1 MYWFLI
7 LFLLV
12 VFILTLPKEHFS
24 PPAKPPAKPLAKPV
38 LGGSVV
44 APVAS
49 AKPSTTNAHPVLG
62 PPEGSLSTDKAT
74 DPTTTNPTTAT
85 LFDPYSAMVPGSKK
99 SPQKSPKQTPKTFG
113 PDAISP
119 EDKKRDKPRRPGQ
132 HEDEPEQEQSEQLEK
147 PLMDEGTHSSDT
159 ATKSHSIY
167 FYQPFASLPFPESS
181 GAPQPFLNDFM
192 PFQR

>member
-12 VFILTLPKEHFS
+12 VFVLTLPKEHFS
-24 PPAKPPAKPLAKPV
+24 PPPKPVEGIPTKPV
-38 LGGSVV
+38 LGGSVKPS

-49 AKPSTTNAHPVLG
+49 SKPSTANAHPVLG
-62 PPEGSLSTDKAT
+62 PPEGSLSTDQETA
-74 DPTTTNPTTAT
+74 PTTTKPMTAQ
-85 LFDPYSAMVPGSKK
+85 LFDPYSPLVPGSKKSPQK

-119 EDKKRDKPRRPGQ
+119 EEEAEEHGGQ
-132 HEDEPEQEQSEQLEK
+132 KEK
-147 PLMDEGTHSSDT
+147 PLMDDGTHSSDT

>member
-24 PPAKPPAKPLAKPV
+24 PPSKPAKKPV
-38 LGGSVV
+38 LGGSVKV
-44 APVAS
+44 TSPLSKPTIPSEPVAS
-49 AKPSTTNAHPVLG
+49 SKSSTTNAHPVFG
-62 PPEGSLSTDKAT
+62 PPEGSLSTDQETA
-74 DPTTTNPTTAT
+74 PTTTSPTTAN
-85 LFDPYSAMVPGSKK
+85 LFDPYSPLVPGSKKSPQK

-113 PDAISP
+113 PDVISP
-119 EDKKRDKPRRPGQ
+119 EEEQG
-132 HEDEPEQEQSEQLEK
+132 EQEEK
-147 PLMDEGTHSSDT
+147 PLMDDGTHSSDT

>member
-24 PPAKPPAKPLAKPV
+24 PPPKPV
-38 LGGSVV
+38 LGGSVKPS

-49 AKPSTTNAHPVLG
+49 SKPSTANAHPVLG
-62 PPEGSLSTDKAT
+62 PPEGSLSTDQET
-74 DPTTTNPTTAT
+74 VPTTTSPTTAQ
-85 LFDPYSAMVPGSKK
+85 LFDPYSPLVPGSKK

-119 EDKKRDKPRRPGQ
+119 EEEKYDKSSKPDQEERGGQ
-132 HEDEPEQEQSEQLEK
+132 EEK